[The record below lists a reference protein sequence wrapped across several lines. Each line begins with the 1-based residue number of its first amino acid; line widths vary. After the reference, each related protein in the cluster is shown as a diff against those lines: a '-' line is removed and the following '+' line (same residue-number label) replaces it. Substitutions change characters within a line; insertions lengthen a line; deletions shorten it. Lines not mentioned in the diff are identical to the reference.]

1 MVELQ
6 PHHYEINQPPLR
18 RLSVRDRDQ
27 RVRLCGID
35 RFPKDKPA
43 FTIEVPAGWKADYN
57 LAPSSV
63 FVADAELKNSFM
75 AIAMPGGTII
85 SDKDAAAATLKKF
98 LEQDLKEN
106 IKDETFSDPTEMTI
120 AGETAYSIKA
130 TTKDG
135 GPTNEFLVF
144 APDGKSYFVGM
155 TNGDVK
161 AVLNSIKAAK

>member
-1 MVELQ
+1 M
-6 PHHYEINQPPLR
+6 
-18 RLSVRDRDQ
+18 
-27 RVRLCGID
+27 
-35 RFPKDKPA
+35 
-43 FTIEVPAGWKADYN
+43 
-57 LAPSSV
+57 
-63 FVADAELKNSFM
+63 ADAELKNSFM
-75 AIAMPGGTII
+75 AIAMPEGTII

-106 IKDETFSDPTEMTI
+106 IKDETFSEPTEMTI

-144 APDGKSYFVGM
+144 SPDGKSYFVGM

>member
-1 MVELQ
+1 MKSISRLCVACLFSSV
-6 PHHYEINQPPLR
+6 
-18 RLSVRDRDQ
+18 LSVFAHAESI
-27 RVRLCGID
+27 G
-35 RFPKDKPA
+35 FPKDKPA
-43 FTIEVPAGWKADYN
+43 FTIEVPAGWKTDYN
-57 LAPSSV
+57 PTPNSV

-75 AIAMPGGTII
+75 AIAMPDGTII

-106 IKDETFSDPTEMTI
+106 IKDETFSEPTEMTI

-144 APDGKSYFVGM
+144 TPNGKSYFVGM

-161 AVLNSIKAAK
+161 AVLNSIKPAK